1 MLHIYIY
8 IYMLLMEPL
17 HVYNWIKPRGTN
29 LNLTADKM
37 RPQQYSEIHLHSIMV
52 YKLNGMKMLGNCK
65 YDC

>member
-1 MLHIYIY
+1 
-8 IYMLLMEPL
+8 MLLMEPL

-52 YKLNGMKMLGNCK
+52 INLMA
-65 YDC
+65 